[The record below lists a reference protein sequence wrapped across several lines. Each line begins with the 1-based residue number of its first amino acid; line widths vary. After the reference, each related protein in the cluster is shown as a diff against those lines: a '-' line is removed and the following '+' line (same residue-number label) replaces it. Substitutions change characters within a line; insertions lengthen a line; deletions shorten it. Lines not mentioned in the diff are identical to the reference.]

1 MNMSIQKKQ
10 ETKIKKILPKQRG
23 DNKEANSREINKNKR
38 ITPENQHPTKRS
50 SREDWE
56 NRGED
61 L

>member
-50 SREDWE
+50 SRED
-56 NRGED
+56 
-61 L
+61 